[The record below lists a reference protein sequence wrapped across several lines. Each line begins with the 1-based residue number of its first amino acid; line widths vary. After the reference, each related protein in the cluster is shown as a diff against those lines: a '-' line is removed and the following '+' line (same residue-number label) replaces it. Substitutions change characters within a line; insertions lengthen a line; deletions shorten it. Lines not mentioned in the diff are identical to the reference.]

1 MLILLSHD
9 IDPDEV
15 IKSQEELM
23 NEQTQQAIGGMQQG
37 GEGNEV
43 TNAEGVVSHDA
54 RNGTPT
60 PNGEDEL
67 EITEDFRF
75 SQGRCDIL
83 KFIVS
88 LDEILGKVIDSLG
101 TRKDT
106 SNIYK

>member
-1 MLILLSHD
+1 MSKHYNKLSL
-9 IDPDEV
+9 PASRAV
-15 IKSQEELM
+15 RAMKSKMPKEWSDLMEEMERLRQM
-23 NEQTQQAIGGMQQG
+23 ERDQ
-37 GEGNEV
+37 
-43 TNAEGVVSHDA
+43 
-54 RNGTPT
+54 
-60 PNGEDEL
+60 L

-88 LDEILGKVIDSLG
+88 LDEIAGKVIDSLG